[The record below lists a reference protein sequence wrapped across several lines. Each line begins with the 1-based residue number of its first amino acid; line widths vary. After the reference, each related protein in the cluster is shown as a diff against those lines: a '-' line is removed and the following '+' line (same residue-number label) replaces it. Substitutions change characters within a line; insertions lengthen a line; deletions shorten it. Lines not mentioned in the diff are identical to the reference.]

1 MLEINKPN
9 YPIESVDR
17 ALRLLS
23 ILCTR
28 PAVSLADVADELSIT
43 RSSAHRLAAM
53 FLWHGYARQDPRTKD
68 YVVGPRLLELGLGVL
83 RQIEIAGHAR
93 PLLREIA
100 ERFDETVHLVALNGI
115 EVSYIDGIESSKA
128 LRAGLRI
135 GMARPSHAT
144 AAGKVL
150 LAGLPVAEFE
160 ALYPEPNLPPSTP
173 NTIVRRTDLDRE
185 LEHIR
190 ARGYAVNNQ
199 ESEPGLSAV
208 AVALPDPT
216 ELIQAA
222 VSVTVPSVRADDSFV
237 AELGQ
242 LMVERV
248 GSLAESG

>member
-1 MLEINKPN
+1 MLESNKPN

-23 ILCTR
+23 VLCTR
-28 PAVSLADVADELSIT
+28 PAVTLSEVAEELSIT

-68 YVVGPRLLELGLGVL
+68 YVIGPRLLELGLGVL
-83 RQIEIAGHAR
+83 RQVELAGHAR

-100 ERFDETVHLVALNGI
+100 ERYDETVHLVVLSGT
-115 EVSYIDGIESSKA
+115 EVSYVDGIESSKA

-135 GMARPSHAT
+135 GMSRPTHAT

-150 LAGLPVAEFE
+150 LAQLPPAEVD
-160 ALYPEPNLPPSTP
+160 ALYPGPDLPPSTP
-173 NTIVRRTDLDRE
+173 HTIVRRADLDRE
-185 LEHIR
+185 LAQIR

-216 ELIQAA
+216 AFMQAA
-222 VSVTVPSVRADDSFV
+222 ASVAIPSVRADDAFV
-237 AELGQ
+237 AELGR
-242 LMVERV
+242 LMVEWV
-248 GSLAESG
+248 SSLNESG